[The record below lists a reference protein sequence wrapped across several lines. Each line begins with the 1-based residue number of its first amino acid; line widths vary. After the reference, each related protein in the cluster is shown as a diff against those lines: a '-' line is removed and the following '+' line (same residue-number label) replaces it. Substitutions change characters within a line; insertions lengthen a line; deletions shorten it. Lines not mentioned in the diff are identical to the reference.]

1 MAPDEPLPRVDLDA
15 RTLRGIAHPLRIR
28 MLGILRTDGPATA
41 SMLAERLG
49 QNSGAA
55 SYHLRQL
62 AEYGFVTEVPEL
74 GTRRERW
81 WRAAHANTTLTDA
94 GLVGQVDGPAAVY
107 LRSLAQVW
115 ADNLMRAV
123 EAAPTLSPQWRAAED
138 FGDYAL
144 TLTPE
149 QAGELMAE
157 VHGVLRRH
165 TAARSQAP
173 DPNADP
179 DGFPAADPPKDAA
192 RVTFQFQLFPE
203 PEDHRTP

>member
-1 MAPDEPLPRVDLDA
+1 MAPDEALPRVDLDA
-15 RTLRGIAHPLRIR
+15 RNLRGIAHPLRIR

-62 AEYGFVTEVPEL
+62 AEYGFVAEVPEL

-81 WRAAHANTTLTDA
+81 WRAAHANTALTDPD
-94 GLVGQVDGPAAVY
+94 LVEQPDGPAAVY

-115 ADNLMRAV
+115 TDNLMRAV
-123 EAAPTLSPQWRAAED
+123 ESAPELSAEWRAAED

-144 TLTPE
+144 TLTPG
-149 QAGELMAE
+149 QAEELMAE
-157 VHGVLRRH
+157 LHGVLRRH
-165 TAARSQAP
+165 AAARSQ
-173 DPNADP
+173 DP
-179 DGFPAADPPKDAA
+179 DAAPPADSA

-203 PEDHRTP
+203 PGERHPA

>member
-1 MAPDEPLPRVDLDA
+1 MAPDEALPRVDLDA
-15 RTLRGIAHPLRIR
+15 RNLRGIAHPLRIR

-49 QNSGAA
+49 ENTGSA

-62 AEYGFVTEVPEL
+62 AEYGFVVEAPEL

-81 WRAAHANTTLTDA
+81 WRAVHANTTLTDPD
-94 GLVGQVDGPAAVY
+94 LVRQPDGPAAVF

-115 ADNLMRAV
+115 ADNMMRAV
-123 EAAPTLSPQWRAAED
+123 EAAPGLSAEWRAAED

-144 TLTPE
+144 TLTPK
-149 QAGELMAE
+149 QAQELMAE
-157 VHGVLRRH
+157 LHGVLRRH
-165 TAARSQAP
+165 AAAQSQ
-173 DPNADP
+173 DP
-179 DGFPAADPPKDAA
+179 DSVPPADCA

-203 PEDHRTP
+203 SGEHRPA